1 MDTHKM
7 LYDQDFS
14 AWAQHQA
21 TLIRQDTWRDIDRAH
36 VAEEIAVMA
45 HGRIVELGAA
55 EKVLGSPEHEVTRCL
70 LAAARRPT
78 NTANMPVKP

>member
-7 LYDQDFS
+7 LYDQDFY

-36 VAEEIAVMA
+36 VAEEIAA
-45 HGRIVELGAA
+45 LSRREQHALRSRLL
-55 EKVLGSPEHEVTRCL
+55 VLLMHFLQWQYQPAWQTPSWR
-70 LAAARRPT
+70 
-78 NTANMPVKP
+78 